1 MASEG
6 HSEAPKELPLP
17 GYGAWSPNELQA
29 KLAEIG
35 APTQG
40 EGGRGGL
47 GYRSWKG
54 RGLSQLLGPA
64 WSEVGP
70 LVVQ

>member
-6 HSEAPKELPLP
+6 HSEPPKAGDLPLP

-47 GYRSWKG
+47 GYRIWRPGGPGLG
-54 RGLSQLLGPA
+54 RS
-64 WSEVGP
+64 
-70 LVVQ
+70 